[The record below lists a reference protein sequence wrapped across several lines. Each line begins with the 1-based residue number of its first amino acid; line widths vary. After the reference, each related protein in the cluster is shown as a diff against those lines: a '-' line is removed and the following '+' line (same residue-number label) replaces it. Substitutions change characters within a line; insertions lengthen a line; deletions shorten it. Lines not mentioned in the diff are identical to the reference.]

1 MQFSVKFRVYVTRSL
16 PGLGLDRL
24 GKLANITVF
33 SSQTGRTSPSANELI
48 KNVHDCDGLLTVL
61 NDKITSKVIDAAGP
75 KLKVISNYA
84 VGFDNI
90 DVKYA
95 TQKSVIVTNTPDVLT
110 ESTADLTW
118 ALLMAAARR
127 LIEADH
133 ITRTA
138 QWKQWAPDF
147 LLGTDVHHKTLGIIG
162 LGRIGL
168 AVAKRA
174 LAFNMKVLYHNRTQK
189 PDLESQFHLEYRSL
203 EDLLRESD
211 FVSLHVPKT
220 PETEGLIGYDQLKL
234 MKPSA
239 ILINTSR
246 GSIVDEAALVQA
258 LKESII
264 KGAALDVYSEEP
276 TRNQALFNLPNIVLS
291 PHLGSATLETRI
303 KMADF
308 AVNNLIYG
316 LTKQFDKIKIVNPS
330 VLKQL

>member
-1 MQFSVKFRVYVTRSL
+1 MTKFNVYITRNLPSSRLNHLRRIADISIFSG
-16 PGLGLDRL
+16 P
-24 GKLANITVF
+24 
-33 SSQTGRTSPSANELI
+33 TGRTAPTINELI
-48 KNVHDCDGLLTVL
+48 KEVHDCDGLITML
-61 NDKITSKVIDAAGP
+61 NDKITSKIIDAVGP

-95 TQKSVIVTNTPDVLT
+95 TQKSIIVTNTPDVLT

-118 ALLMAAARR
+118 ALLMAVARR
-127 LIEADH
+127 LVEADH

-138 QWKQWAPDF
+138 QWKEWAPDF

-168 AVAKRA
+168 TVAKRA
-174 LAFNMKVLYHNRTQK
+174 LAFNMKVLYYSRTRK
-189 PDLESQFHLEYRSL
+189 PKLETQFHLEYRSL

-211 FVSLHVPKT
+211 FVSLHIPKT
-220 PETEGLIGYDQLKL
+220 PETENLIGYSQLKL

-246 GSIVDEAALVQA
+246 GSIVDERALVQA

-264 KGAALDVYSEEP
+264 KAAALDVYREEP
-276 TRNQALFNLPNIVLS
+276 SRNQALFKLPNVVLS

-303 KMADF
+303 KMADL
-308 AVNNLIYG
+308 AVNNLFYG
-316 LTKQFDKIKIVNPS
+316 LTKQFDKMKIVNPS